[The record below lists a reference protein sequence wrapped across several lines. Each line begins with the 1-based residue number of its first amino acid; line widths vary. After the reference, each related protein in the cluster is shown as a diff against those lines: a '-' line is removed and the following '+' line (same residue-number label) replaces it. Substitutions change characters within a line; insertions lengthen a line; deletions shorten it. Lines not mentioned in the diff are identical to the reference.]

1 MTVKL
6 KLILLSIIIVIFAI
20 ISYFY
25 IDLDLAIFFKNFDKN
40 FVLVFKYITKI
51 GHSTWIL
58 VLSLLLYLV
67 YRKSKEQ
74 IAKKG
79 LFVFLSIA
87 ASGILVDILKIIFSK
102 ARPKLYF
109 ADGIYGF
116 NFLEFKTQA
125 SYYSFPSGH
134 SSTALSLAVAL
145 MFLFSKYRIPLFIMG
160 VIVAFSRVV
169 VTAHYLSDT
178 LIGGLIGGLMAY
190 YLYYKYFEKKFNSQK
205 ATI

>member
-1 MTVKL
+1 MNL
-6 KLILLSIIIVIFAI
+6 KLLVLSILVFIFAVF
-20 ISYFY
+20 SYFY
-25 IDLDLAIFFKNFDKN
+25 LDLDLAIFFKNFDSN
-40 FVLVFKYITKI
+40 IVLIFKYITKI

-58 VLSLLLYLV
+58 VLSIILYLF
-67 YRKSKEQ
+67 YRKTKKT

-79 LFVFLSIA
+79 LFIFLSVA
-87 ASGILVDILKIIFSK
+87 SSGILVDVFKIIFSK

-109 ADGIYGF
+109 SDGIYGF

-145 MFLFSKYRIPLFIMG
+145 MFLFPKYRILILLMG
-160 VIVAFSRVV
+160 ITVALSRVV

-190 YLYYKYFEKKFNSQK
+190 FLYNKYFSALRLEKDI
-205 ATI
+205 A